1 MGFTTDLLTGVAQL
15 LDTETDA
22 VWDPYGVY
30 GVDQIGIVL
39 GIPTQS
45 PDSLI
50 ALAAYGNID
59 DPALA
64 DSTVQVQ
71 VRLRG
76 PDADPRPA
84 DDLADAVFDA
94 LQGKHGAMLGPV
106 RLVYA
111 RRSSTFPLGIDG
123 NGRQERSDNYN
134 LAVHRP
140 SPHRD

>member
-15 LDTETDA
+15 LDAETAA
-22 VWDPYGVY
+22 VWDPYGTY
-30 GVDQIGIVL
+30 AADQIGIVL
-39 GIPTQS
+39 GVPTQS

-50 ALAAYGNID
+50 ALSAYGNID
-59 DPALA
+59 DAALS

-111 RRSSTFPLGIDG
+111 RRNSTFPL
-123 NGRQERSDNYN
+123 
-134 LAVHRP
+134 
-140 SPHRD
+140 